1 MKKFIIIGIICLVID
16 QLLKLLVLNNLI
28 LNISNEIIP
37 SFFSLTYV
45 QNEGAAFSI
54 LSGNRIFLI
63 LITLFALIFIYLF
76 LIKKD
81 IDKGINSTIYGVLYG
96 GIIGNLID
104 RLLRGYVIDYLDFNI
119 FGYNFPIFNFADICI
134 VISIILVIILSI
146 FRGKDNENNCN

>member
-81 IDKGINSTIYGVLYG
+81 LYKGINSTIYGVLYG
-96 GIIGNLID
+96 GIVGNLID

>member
-96 GIIGNLID
+96 GIVGNLID
-104 RLLRGYVIDYLDFNI
+104 RVLRGYVIDYLDFNI